1 VAVPVEVIADSSF
14 LLAQAELRFDIDREL
29 TRVFGRKV
37 RLVIPQPVLDE
48 VQRIAAQG
56 SPNAKRKAEFV
67 LERLTN
73 YRTLDSSLV
82 LNEPVDDMILR
93 LSKNKRLP
101 VATNDKSLRRKLRDI
116 NIPVVY
122 VREKSHL
129 SLEGGFF

>member
-1 VAVPVEVIADSSF
+1 VPVEIIADSSF
-14 LLAQAELRFDIDREL
+14 LLAQAEFRFDIDREL

-48 VQRIAAQG
+48 VQRIATQG
-56 SPNAKRKAEFV
+56 SPNAKRKAKFV

-73 YRTLDSSLV
+73 YRT
-82 LNEPVDDMILR
+82 VDGSQALSETVDEMILR
-93 LSKNKRLP
+93 LSKNKGLP
-101 VATNDKSLRRKLRDI
+101 VATNDRSLRRKLRDI

-129 SLEGGFF
+129 SLEGGFY

>member
-1 VAVPVEVIADSSF
+1 MPVEIIADSSF
-14 LLAQAELRFDIDREL
+14 LLAQAEFRFDIDREL

-48 VQRIAAQG
+48 VQRIATQG
-56 SPNAKRKAEFV
+56 SPNAKRKAKFV

-73 YRTLDSSLV
+73 YRT
-82 LNEPVDDMILR
+82 VDGSQALSETVDEMILR
-93 LSKNKRLP
+93 LSKNKGLP
-101 VATNDKSLRRKLRDI
+101 VATNDRSLRRKLRDI

>member
-1 VAVPVEVIADSSF
+1 VPVDVIADSSF
-14 LLAQAELRFDIDREL
+14 LLAQAEAGLDVDREL

-56 SPNAKRKAEFV
+56 SPKARRKARFV
-67 LERLTN
+67 LERLTGYGTVN
-73 YRTLDSSLV
+73 SSLA
-82 LNEPVDDMILR
+82 LSGPVDEMILR
-93 LSKNKRLP
+93 LSKEKGVP
-101 VATNDKSLRRKLRDI
+101 VATNDRSLRRKLRDI